1 MYAHNVCCQ
10 VLALGAGWNAWAARR
25 CNTATSLPGE
35 PTPSLGNEHKGC
47 EPGLSQSALPAP
59 AAHQALAPVA
69 LSRPDLPEQ
78 PVPSPVPCCVT
89 TRGTLPI
96 IAASSAPVLPA
107 NRQGADSSK
116 ALLALP
122 MSVPSGAKPGGR
134 SSPQAIGAATSN
146 AAAVGA
152 LAVMPMQQMV
162 PRSRPLRP
170 PKQEWC
176 QPAAE
181 PPACGE
187 VIWAGDMWCQ
197 VDADTE
203 AESWACMRAWGSG
216 RVGSRWASAL
226 GRDAP
231 FGRACL
237 TKPPHYVW

>member
-1 MYAHNVCCQ
+1 MGP
-10 VLALGAGWNAWAARR
+10 GAAWNAWAGRR
-25 CNTATSLPGE
+25 CNTATTLPGE
-35 PTPSLGNEHKGC
+35 PTSSLGHEHKSC
-47 EPGLSQSALPAP
+47 LPGLSQSALPAP
-59 AAHQALAPVA
+59 APAQAPAPAPAPVA

-89 TRGTLPI
+89 TWGTLPI

-107 NRQGADSSK
+107 RNRQGTESSK

-122 MSVPSGAKPGGR
+122 MSIPSGAESGGC

-146 AAAVGA
+146 AAAVGPS
-152 LAVMPMQQMV
+152 AVMPMQQMV
-162 PRSRPLRP
+162 PRSRPPRP

-187 VIWAGDMWCQ
+187 VIWRGDMWCQ

-226 GRDAP
+226 GMDAP
-231 FGRACL
+231 FGEPSL
-237 TKPPHYVW
+237 LDQTISL